1 MSASDRRSDVRALLR
16 SKRIWLVSVL
26 AIGLLAV
33 LISLLSRS
41 EDGKGF
47 LASLLS
53 RALSTPTAQV
63 AIGEVE
69 GVLSSNAV
77 VRNVTISDRDGVWL
91 QLDQVKLTWRRSA
104 LLMGRLEVD
113 RLEVGTLTIRRR
125 PLPPDQP
132 VSSAGEPIL
141 PSLPLQVNIR
151 DMLPALPLQVDI
163 KDFSLRELALD
174 APVIGVAA
182 RLAGTGAAS
191 LGNISEGLNLR
202 FDVRRLD
209 GDGALTARLGLWPQ
223 TERLEFS
230 LSVHE
235 PKNGILANALNIPD
249 RPPVSFDLV
258 GSGTLDAFSARL
270 AFDAGADI
278 GATGSARLQR
288 QAGARLLSLD
298 LAARIE
304 GLLPSPAA
312 AVFAGT
318 TRLDG
323 AVAFADS
330 GAIDITALTVM
341 SRTARLDAQGRLSAE
356 KTAQLR
362 VSARTL
368 ADAGAATNASDAAI
382 GRLAFDAT
390 LEGPVTGPRIDA
402 TLDADNI
409 TASQGKLAK
418 LAARFSA
425 SPNGEDGEQAK
436 AISFTA
442 SAEATGVKPADP
454 ALARALGG
462 AVSLTLAGHMREGV
476 ANLQTARLRLASVDS
491 SFKGRIGRSILQGR
505 LTLDAPDLAYFSDLA
520 SLPLRGG
527 LEVTADL
534 SGVPKEGRIEASV
547 DGRAGDLTTG
557 IAAVDGLLGGRVA
570 LNGTIRTHPGRGFG
584 FDNLRVT
591 GAHASAQADGEA
603 TTEKASLDI
612 RFTVPELRHAD
623 PRLSGR
629 AEAIARLSGSIDRP
643 DGVAAI
649 TVSNAS
655 ALGRPIPRL
664 ALEASGSDLRGL
676 LNAQVTLSGEVDRK
690 PAHGALRLA
699 RPSNG
704 GWQVDALDLQI
715 GSVTMQGGV
724 TLDARRLAEGRLSI
738 AAGDLDDL
746 SPLALTP
753 MSGTLRA
760 DVTATATDDGQ
771 NGAITAEAHNIKI
784 GFSTLDRLTARGDI
798 KDVYRRPV
806 VNADITVNR
815 ANIAGEVV
823 SQLRLSAHGAA
834 HASAV
839 ELTAQARGFALDAR
853 GRLVPADAIKIEL
866 ATLTARR
873 GEHRLALLQ
882 PATLTL
888 LDQGVDIQSLKLA
901 LDRGRLAING
911 RVGPTLDIAVAA
923 KSVPLALSETVMPEL
938 GLSGTLDGEAK
949 ITGSATAPSGSWR
962 MRVEKLVTPQSR
974 ELGLP
979 AIDVSGS
986 GQLADRGSTVDATVR
1001 ATGAGKLRI
1010 AGRVP
1015 FHDDGGLDVA
1025 IKGTIDLAAANQ
1037 GASAAGRRLTG
1048 KTDVDLKVSGSLS
1061 GPEVNGTG
1069 TIVNGT
1075 YSDAALGIRLSKIGG
1090 HLIAQGEELR
1100 IERLR
1105 AQMPNGGAITAQG
1118 QVRIDTAAGF
1128 PGVIRIS
1135 SEPGRL
1141 VANDIVNA
1149 VASLSLTVSGPLAHS
1164 PQVSGRVDVVSLDVT
1179 IPERLPTTLRPIDG
1193 TRHVHPPPATAAR
1206 LAAAAQAQ
1214 LRASRT
1220 PAFDAALDLT
1230 ISAPNR
1236 VFLRGRGIDAE
1247 LGGDISLHGPLSN
1260 PVTVGA
1266 FQLRRG
1272 RMNVA
1277 GSRLDF
1283 TRGRI
1288 QFAGNLTPDL
1298 DLAAQ
1303 TTAGDIT
1310 ATITISGPATQP
1322 SFVFSSEPELPQEEV
1337 LSRMLFSKATGGLS
1351 PAQALQVAQVASQF
1365 SDGGGNDVFERL
1377 RRSLGVDNLDIT
1389 FGANGNPR
1397 VGVSRALNR
1406 RVSVGVRTGSELK
1419 DSAVSVDID
1428 VTKNIRIQGGVDQ
1441 QGRTDLG
1448 VGVEWEY

>member
-1 MSASDRRSDVRALLR
+1 MRMLQR
-16 SKRIWLVSVL
+16 SKRIWLLSALV
-26 AIGLLAV
+26 IGLLAV
-33 LISLLSRS
+33 LISLLSRGS
-41 EDGKGF
+41 EDQRGF

-53 RALSTPTAQV
+53 RALSTPATQV

-77 VRNVTISDRDGVWL
+77 VRDITIADRDGVWL

-113 RLEVGTLTIRRR
+113 RLEVGTLTVRRR
-125 PLPPDQP
+125 PSPADQP
-132 VSSAGEPIL
+132 VSNAGEPIL
-141 PSLPLQVNIR
+141 PELPLQVDIR
-151 DMLPALPLQVDI
+151 NMLPALPLQVDI
-163 KDFSLRELALD
+163 KDFSLRELALG

-191 LGNISEGLNLR
+191 LGNPSEGLNLR
-202 FDVRRLD
+202 LDARRLD
-209 GDGALTARLGLWPQ
+209 ADGTLAARLGLWPQ
-223 TERLEFS
+223 TERLELT

-249 RPPVSFDLV
+249 RPPVSFDLA
-258 GSGTLDAFSARL
+258 GSGTLDAFAARL
-270 AFDAGADI
+270 ALDAGADI

-288 QAGARLLSLD
+288 QAGERLLSLD
-298 LAARIE
+298 LAAQIE

-341 SRTARLDAQGRLSAE
+341 SRTARLDVQGQLSAE
-356 KTAQLR
+356 RVAQLR

-368 ADAGAATNASDAAI
+368 AGATTNASDAAI
-382 GRLAFDAT
+382 GRLAFDAS
-390 LEGPVTGPRIDA
+390 LAGPVTGPRIDA
-402 TLDADNI
+402 TLDADNV
-409 TASQGKLAK
+409 AAPQGKLGK

-425 SPNGEDGEQAK
+425 SPSGEDGEQAK

-442 SAEATGVKPADP
+442 SVEATGVKPADP

-462 AVSLTLAGHMREGV
+462 TVSLTLGGHMHEGV
-476 ANLQTARLRLASVDS
+476 ANLQMARLRLASVDS
-491 SFKGRIGRSILQGR
+491 SFKGRIARSLLQGR

-534 SGVPKEGRIEASV
+534 TGVPKEGRIEASV
-547 DGRAGDLTTG
+547 DGRAGDFATG

-584 FDNLRVT
+584 FDNLRLA

-603 TTEKASLDI
+603 TAEQASLDI
-612 RFTVPELRHAD
+612 RFTVPELRHVD

-643 DGVAAI
+643 DGFATI
-649 TVSNAS
+649 TVSKAS

-664 ALEASGSDLRGL
+664 ALEASGSDLTGL

-690 PAHGALRLA
+690 PARGALRLA
-699 RPSNG
+699 RPANG
-704 GWQVDALDLQI
+704 SWRVDTLDLRI

-724 TLDARRLAEGRLSI
+724 TLDARRRAEGRLSI

-746 SPLALTP
+746 SPLVLTP

-760 DVTATATDDGQ
+760 DVTATVTDDGQ
-771 NGAITAEAHNIKI
+771 NGAITAEARNIKI
-784 GFSTLDRLTARGDI
+784 GSSTLDRLTARGDI

-806 VNADITVNR
+806 VNADITVDR
-815 ANIAGEVV
+815 ANIAGEAV

-839 ELTAQARGFALDAR
+839 ELTAHARGFALDAR
-853 GRLVPADAIKIEL
+853 GRLVPADAIRIEL
-866 ATLTARR
+866 AILTARR

-888 LDQGVDIQSLKLA
+888 LDHGVDIQSLKLA
-901 LDRGRLAING
+901 LDRGRLAIDG

-923 KSVPLALSETVMPEL
+923 ESVPLALSETVMPEL

-949 ITGSATAPSGSWR
+949 ITGSATAPNGSWR

-1001 ATGAGKLRI
+1001 APGAGKLRI

-1015 FHDDGGLDVA
+1015 FSDGGLDLA

-1048 KTDVDLKVSGSLS
+1048 KTDVDLKVGGSLS
-1061 GPEVNGTG
+1061 APEVNGTG

-1075 YSDAALGIRLSKIGG
+1075 YSDAALGIRLSKIAG
-1090 HLIAQGEELR
+1090 HLVAQGAELR
-1100 IERLR
+1100 IEHLR
-1105 AQMPNGGAITAQG
+1105 AQMPNGGTITAQG
-1118 QVRIDTAAGF
+1118 QARIDTAAGF

-1149 VASLSLTVSGPLAHS
+1149 VASLSLTVSGSLAHS

-1214 LRASRT
+1214 LRTRRT

-1230 ISAPNR
+1230 ISAPNH

-1288 QFAGNLTPDL
+1288 LFAGNLTPDL

-1303 TTAGDIT
+1303 TTTGDIT

-1397 VGVSRALNR
+1397 VGISRALNR

-1428 VTKNIRIQGGVDQ
+1428 VTKNLRIQGGVDQ

>member
-1 MSASDRRSDVRALLR
+1 MRMLQR
-16 SKRIWLVSVL
+16 SKRIWLLSALV
-26 AIGLLAV
+26 IGLLAV
-33 LISLLSRS
+33 LILLLSRGS
-41 EDGKGF
+41 EDQRGF

-53 RALSTPTAQV
+53 RALSTPAAQV

-69 GVLSSNAV
+69 GVLSSNTV
-77 VRNVTISDRDGVWL
+77 VRDITIADRDGVWL

-113 RLEVGTLTIRRR
+113 RLEVGTLTVRRR
-125 PLPPDQP
+125 PSPADQP
-132 VSSAGEPIL
+132 VSNAGEPIL
-141 PSLPLQVNIR
+141 PELPLQVDIR
-151 DMLPALPLQVDI
+151 NMLPALPLQVDI
-163 KDFSLRELALD
+163 KDFSLRELALG

-191 LGNISEGLNLR
+191 LGNPSEGLNLR
-202 FDVRRLD
+202 LDARRLD
-209 GDGALTARLGLWPQ
+209 ADGTLAARLGLWPQ
-223 TERLEFS
+223 TERLELT

-249 RPPVSFDLV
+249 RPPVSFDLA
-258 GSGTLDAFSARL
+258 GSGTLDAFAARL
-270 AFDAGADI
+270 ALDAGADI

-288 QAGARLLSLD
+288 QAGERLLSLD

-304 GLLPSPAA
+304 GLLPSLAA

-323 AVAFADS
+323 AVAFADA
-330 GAIDITALTVM
+330 GAIDITALTIK
-341 SRTARLDAQGRLSAE
+341 SRTARLDVQGRLSAE
-356 KTAQLR
+356 RIAQLR
-362 VSARTL
+362 LSVRTL
-368 ADAGAATNASDAAI
+368 ADAGVAPNASGTTI
-382 GRLAFDAT
+382 GRLAFDAS

-402 TLDADNI
+402 TLDADSI

-425 SPNGEDGEQAK
+425 SPSGEDGEQAK

-442 SAEATGVKPADP
+442 SVEATGVKPADP
-454 ALARALGG
+454 ALARALGDT
-462 AVSLTLAGHMREGV
+462 VSLTLGGHMHEGV
-476 ANLQTARLRLASVDS
+476 ANLQMARLRLASVDS
-491 SFKGRIGRSILQGR
+491 SFKGRIARSLLQGR

-534 SGVPKEGRIEASV
+534 TGVPKEGRIEASV
-547 DGRAGDLTTG
+547 DGRAGDFATG

-584 FDNLRVT
+584 FDNLRLA

-603 TTEKASLDI
+603 TAEQANLDI

-643 DGVAAI
+643 DGFATI
-649 TVSNAS
+649 TVSKAS

-664 ALEASGSDLRGL
+664 ALEASGSDLKGL

-690 PAHGALRLA
+690 PAQGALRLA
-699 RPSNG
+699 RPANG
-704 GWQVDALDLQI
+704 GWRIDALDLRI

-724 TLDARRLAEGRLSI
+724 TLDARRRAEGRLSI

-760 DVTATATDDGQ
+760 DVTATVTDDGQ
-771 NGAITAEAHNIKI
+771 NGAITAEARNIKI
-784 GFSTLDRLTARGDI
+784 GSSTLDRLTARGDI

-806 VNADITVNR
+806 VNADITVDR
-815 ANIAGEVV
+815 ANIAGEAV

-853 GRLVPADAIKIEL
+853 GRLVPADAIRIEL

-901 LDRGRLAING
+901 LDRGRLAIDG

-923 KSVPLALSETVMPEL
+923 ESVPLALSETVMPEL

-949 ITGSATAPSGSWR
+949 ITGSATAPNGSWR

-986 GQLADRGSTVDATVR
+986 GQLADRGSTIDATIR
-1001 ATGAGKLRI
+1001 APGAGKLRI

-1015 FHDDGGLDVA
+1015 FSDGGLDLA

-1037 GASAAGRRLTG
+1037 GASAAGRRVTG
-1048 KTDVDLKVSGSLS
+1048 KTDVDLKVGGSLS

-1075 YSDAALGIRLSKIGG
+1075 YSDVALGIRLSKIGG
-1090 HLIAQGEELR
+1090 RLVAQGAELR
-1100 IERLR
+1100 IEHLR
-1105 AQMPNGGAITAQG
+1105 AQMPNGGTITAQG
-1118 QVRIDTAAGF
+1118 QARIDTAAGF

-1149 VASLSLTVSGPLAHS
+1149 VASLSLTVSGSLAHS

-1214 LRASRT
+1214 LRTSRT

-1230 ISAPNR
+1230 ISAPNH

-1260 PVTVGA
+1260 PATVGA

-1288 QFAGNLTPDL
+1288 LFAGNLTPDL

-1322 SFVFSSEPELPQEEV
+1322 NFVFSSEPELPQEEV

-1377 RRSLGVDNLDIT
+1377 RRSLGVDNLDIS